1 MNKIERLINLTAFLL
16 DSNRPIALH
25 ELEDTVYRDEKPGSE
40 ALRRMFER
48 DKEELRD
55 MGIEVRAVKREY
67 DDETGYTIDREEYY
81 LPHLELTPQES
92 VALTMVSR
100 LFLGSGTPFSGPAH
114 SALLKLAFDRD
125 NRERGAERIP
135 HIHWVEH
142 PREREVLP
150 EILEGLMN
158 RKLLAFSY
166 RSLDA
171 AEPVERE
178 VEPYGLFN
186 RNGHWY
192 LAGKCHLRGE
202 IRCFKLDRMTS
213 GVSVN
218 RSASHTQDFEVPHE
232 FDVETEA
239 RWEWPLPC
247 EEEDVEAR
255 VLFTPLLAFAHATG
269 RTRVVDSTRNSDGGF
284 EVTYEVADPEQF
296 VDWVLSFGTDAVI
309 LSPPEL
315 RAMARERL
323 EGVLLAVGGGGA
335 GAK

>member
-16 DSNRPIALH
+16 DSERPIPLE
-25 ELEDTVYRDEKPGSE
+25 ELKETVYRGQSGGM

-55 MGIEVRAVKREY
+55 MGIEVRAVKREH
-67 DDETGYTIDREEYY
+67 DAEFGYTIDRDEYY
-81 LPHLELTPQES
+81 LPHLDLTPQQS

-114 SALLKLAFDRD
+114 SALLKLAFDD
-125 NRERGAERIP
+125 PEECGEESVP
-135 HIHWVEH
+135 HVHWVEQ

-150 EILEGLMN
+150 EILDGLVN
-158 RKLLAFSY
+158 RKLLSFSY

-171 AEPVERE
+171 SEPVERE

-186 RNGHWY
+186 RDGHWY

-202 IRCFKLDRMTS
+202 IRCFKLERMTS
-213 GVSVN
+213 GARVN
-218 RSASHTQDFEVPHE
+218 RSAPRTPDFKVPRNFNVEV
-232 FDVETEA
+232 EA

-247 EEEDVEAR
+247 EEEDVQAC
-255 VLFTPLLAFAHATG
+255 VLFTPRLAFAHATG
-269 RTRVVDSTRNSDGGF
+269 RARVVDSKRHRDGGL

-296 VDWVLSFGTDAVI
+296 VDWVLSFGTDAV
-309 LSPPEL
+309 LVSPPEL

-323 EGVLLAVGGGGA
+323 EGALSAVGERKA
-335 GAK
+335 GRG